1 MRTSE
6 AADQFLDDDLLSLGP
21 TCRMSGEAIKH
32 QDDMKQQNDAL
43 SNMVTELT
51 NGKP

>member
-1 MRTSE
+1 MRTAE
-6 AADQFLDDDLLSLGP
+6 AADQFLDDDLLSLADP
-21 TCRMSGEAIKH
+21 CRMSGEAIKH